1 MKKLSDEQIKR
12 NVSFTV
18 FIILIILSFF
28 IFNPA
33 WGANHKEDGSQ
44 EQYCWIKGKNFHDF
58 KDAIRKQC
66 ENGDLLWAVSSGD
79 SISAWN
85 IEQTIGQYCDFEF
98 EIVKGS
104 RSDGR
109 HYLQCILLDEESRKR
124 RVKK

>member
-18 FIILIILSFF
+18 FIILIVLSFF

-33 WGANHKEDGSQ
+33 WGTNHKEDGTQ

-58 KDAIRKQC
+58 KDAIKKQC

-85 IEQTIGQYCDFEF
+85 IEQTIGQYCDFDF
-98 EIVKGS
+98 EIVKGT
-104 RSDGR
+104 RTDGG
-109 HYLQCILLDEESRKR
+109 HYLQCILLDEKSRKR

>member
-1 MKKLSDEQIKR
+1 MKKLDEKQVKR

-18 FIILIILSFF
+18 FMILLILSFF

-33 WGANHKEDGSQ
+33 WGNEESSEIQ
-44 EQYCWIKGKNFHDF
+44 NQYCWIKGKNFHDF
-58 KDAIRKQC
+58 KDAIKKQC
-66 ENGDLLWAVSSGD
+66 ETGDLLWAVSSGD

-104 RSDGR
+104 RSDGSL
-109 HYLQCILLDEESRKR
+109 YLQCILLDEKSRKR

>member
-1 MKKLSDEQIKR
+1 MKKLDEKQVKR

-18 FIILIILSFF
+18 FMILLILSFF

-33 WGANHKEDGSQ
+33 WADEKDNGIQN
-44 EQYCWIKGKNFHDF
+44 QYCWIKGKNFHDF
-58 KDAIRKQC
+58 KDAIKKQC
-66 ENGDLLWAVSSGD
+66 ETGDLLWAVSSGD

-104 RSDGR
+104 RSDGSL
-109 HYLQCILLDEESRKR
+109 YLQCILLDEKSRKR

>member
-18 FIILIILSFF
+18 FIILIVLSFF

-33 WGANHKEDGSQ
+33 WGTNHKEDGSQ
-44 EQYCWIKGKNFHDF
+44 EKYCWIKGKNFHDF
-58 KDAIRKQC
+58 KDAIKKQC

-85 IEQTIGQYCDFEF
+85 IEQTIGQYCDFDF
-98 EIVKGS
+98 EIVKGT
-104 RSDGR
+104 RTDGG
-109 HYLQCILLDEESRKR
+109 HYLQCILLDEKSRKR